1 MVLQPPPELPRGGGE
16 GHWALNL
23 LPMVAGLGS
32 VVFFFVPGANA
43 LMMVVGALTFVSS
56 LVFGAVTAVRQR
68 NGGKGKL
75 ADARRDYLRH
85 LAQARAVVVAAAQA
99 QKAATRYANPEPDV
113 LWSLVALRER
123 LWERRPVDPDF
134 LAVRIGRGQ
143 ARLATQLVPP
153 DTAPLPEVE
162 PMCADAL
169 RRLLAVRATL
179 PDQPVAIAL
188 RSVSRLI
195 VGGEPAPA
203 AVRALLAQLVTF
215 HSPDELRI
223 CVVADGD
230 RIPRWDWLKWLPH
243 VQHPTAHDAS
253 GPQRMI
259 YDDPADAEAGL
270 EALFAERPRFTAG
283 ITLIDRPHMILI
295 LDTAPAKSSGEAS
308 LTNTSPSSSASSLLL
323 SDDGLLGVTV
333 LELVPESDARP
344 KRHQMALRIARN
356 RMAILEIPE
365 GRAGADERPFPIR
378 VDALTTAQAESLAR
392 QLAPLCLSAG
402 GGDEPLLSALEFTD
416 LLGLADAAEI
426 DPPRLWQ
433 RTASSPH
440 DRLRVPIGVG
450 EDGQPVMLD
459 LKEAALGGMGPHGL
473 CVGATGSGKSEL
485 LRSLVA
491 ALALTHS
498 SEQVNFIL
506 ADFKGGATFAGL
518 ASLPHVAAV
527 ITNLADDL
535 TLVDRMRDAL
545 TGELNRRQEQ
555 LKRAGNVKNVHDYE
569 KIRAA
574 RPELVP
580 LPSLLVVVDEFSEML
595 AARPEFIDTFLQVGR
610 IGRSLGVHLLLASQ
624 RLEEGRL
631 RGLDT
636 YLSYRLGLKTF
647 SAAESRAVLGVSDA
661 HNLPSVPGSGY
672 LKYDSEGMT
681 RFKAA
686 YVSGPYGRAKALA
699 VPAARSA
706 QHRQPVRFT
715 ALHQA
720 PVVTLYGPPTEPDLT
735 DATSLVVL
743 DAAEGYRQ
751 TSASVLDVIVDR
763 LSGFGP
769 PAHQVWLPP
778 LDESPTLDALLPGI
792 AVTEDRGL
800 SATRWP
806 GRGRLVVPIGIVD
819 KPAEQRQDPQVLD
832 LSGAGGHVLVAGGP
846 RAGKSTVLQTLM
858 FALALT
864 HTPREIRF
872 LVVDLGGGTLGPL
885 AALPHVSAVAGRSN
899 PDLVRRIV
907 AEAVGVLDRREAAG
921 QAQAASYDE
930 SHVFLV
936 IDGWS
941 AFRSE
946 FEPLEQDVVD
956 IARRG
961 LGFGVHLLAS
971 TGRWA
976 DVRAQL
982 KDAMATRLELR
993 LGDPME
999 SEMDRRTAAEVPQG
1013 MPGRGLTRQKAHS
1026 LGGLTDVPPED
1037 LAAAIAKAWPGA
1049 PAPRVRML
1057 PARVEH
1063 AELPP
1068 RIPRQRGAADV
1079 VIGIEEAGLA
1089 PVALDFA
1096 AEPHFMVFGEGGSGK
1111 SNFLRLL
1118 ATTLVAAVDEERLG
1132 ARFMVVDYRRSLM
1145 GTVPERYSAGYAV
1158 AGPPALTMMTQLAD
1172 ALRERLPGPDVT
1184 AAQLRSRSWRTGK
1197 DVYVFVDD
1205 YDLVAS
1211 PTANPLAPLVDLLPY
1226 ARDIGL
1232 HLVVARQSGGA
1243 GRAMF
1248 DPVLQK
1254 LRDLNAP
1261 GLLLSGDREEGPLL
1275 GGARPSRQ
1283 PVGRGQLVTR
1293 RGGAVLVQTALLP
1306 EPEWEVVFE
1315 DQTERA
1321 DAPSDNPTDDEALN
1335 DDSSADKDS
1344 RTEPRHER
1352 DDKAGDEPDDAA
1364 QRELES
1370 EETGDST
1377 RTTEPGDA
1385 AQRELE
1391 SEETGDSTGTTEP
1404 DSTPAPPE

>member
-1 MVLQPPPELPRGGGE
+1 MSTTPVKRGPRRPAPPAPAGSVLLQPPPELPRGGGE

-43 LMMVVGALTFVSS
+43 LMMVIGALTFVSS
-56 LVFGAVTAVRQR
+56 LVFAAVTAVRQR

-75 ADARRDYLRH
+75 TDARRDYLRH
-85 LAQARAVVVAAAQA
+85 LAQARAEVVAAARA

-123 LWERRPVDPDF
+123 LWERRPADPDF
-134 LAVRIGRGQ
+134 LAVRVGRGQ
-143 ARLATQLVPP
+143 ARLATRLVPP

-169 RRLLAVRATL
+169 RRLLAVRDTL
-179 PDQPVAIAL
+179 PDQPVALAL
-188 RSVSRLI
+188 RAVARLV
-195 VGGEPAPA
+195 VGGAPA
-203 AVRALLAQLVTF
+203 AGAVRALLAQLVTF
-215 HSPDELRI
+215 HSPDDLRI
-223 CVVADGD
+223 CVLADGD
-230 RIPRWDWLKWLPH
+230 RIRRWEWMKWLPH
-243 VQHPTAHDAS
+243 VQHPSAQDAAGS
-253 GPQRMI
+253 QRMI

-270 EALFAERPRFTAG
+270 EPLLADRPRFTGG
-283 ITLIDRPHMILI
+283 ITLIDRPHVILI
-295 LDTAPAKSSGEAS
+295 LDTATAEVPDPTAEPA
-308 LTNTSPSSSASSLLL
+308 NTATPALAGHLL
-323 SDDGLLGVTV
+323 SEDGLLGVTV
-333 LELVPESDARP
+333 LELAAEPDPRP
-344 KRHQMALRIARN
+344 KRHQMALHIAEN
-356 RMAILEIPE
+356 RMATLEVPDS
-365 GRAGADERPFPIR
+365 RAGAEERPFPVRID
-378 VDALTTAQAESLAR
+378 VLTTAQSEGLAR
-392 QLAPLCLSAG
+392 QLAPLRLSAG

-416 LLGLADAAEI
+416 LLGLGDAAEV

-433 RTASSPH
+433 RTASAPN

-555 LKRAGNVKNVHDYE
+555 LKHAGNVKNVHDYE
-569 KIRAA
+569 KVRATK
-574 RPELVP
+574 PELVA

-595 AARPEFIDTFLQVGR
+595 AARPEFIDTFLQIGR

-636 YLSYRLGLKTF
+636 YLSFRLGLKTF
-647 SAAESRAVLGVSDA
+647 SAAESRSVLGVPDA

-672 LKYDSEGMT
+672 LKYDAEGMT

-720 PVVTLYGPPTEPDLT
+720 PVVTLYGPPAEPDLT
-735 DATSLVVL
+735 EATSLVVL

-769 PAHQVWLPP
+769 PAHRVWLPP
-778 LDESPTLDALLPGI
+778 LAESPTLDALLPGI

-806 GRGRLVVPIGIVD
+806 GTGRLAVPIGIVD

-846 RAGKSTVLQTLM
+846 RAGKSTALQTLM
-858 FALALT
+858 FSLALT
-864 HTPREIRF
+864 HTPREVRF
-872 LVVDLGGGTLGPL
+872 LVIDLGGGVLTPL
-885 AALPHVSAVAGRSN
+885 AALPHVAAVAGRSD

-907 AEAVGVLDRREAAG
+907 AEAVGILDRREAAG
-921 QAQAASYDE
+921 AAKAAAYDE

-941 AFRSE
+941 AFRGE

-976 DVRAQL
+976 DVRSQL
-982 KDAMATRLELR
+982 KDAVGTRLELR

-999 SEMDRRTAAEVPQG
+999 SEMDRRTAAEVPPG
-1013 MPGRGLTRQKAHS
+1013 TPGRGLTRQKVHS
-1026 LGGLTDVPPED
+1026 LGGMTDVPPQE

-1057 PARVEH
+1057 PTRVD
-1063 AELPP
+1063 AADLRRRDMPQIKP
-1068 RIPRQRGAADV
+1068 RDVSGDVPRDAAPGIPRQQRSAEV
-1079 VIGIEEAGLA
+1079 LIGIEEAGLT
-1089 PVALDFA
+1089 PVGVDFA
-1096 AEPHFMVFGEGGSGK
+1096 LEPHFVVFGEGESGK

-1118 ATTLVAAVDEERLG
+1118 AAGLVTAVDEERLE
-1132 ARFMVVDYRRSLM
+1132 ARFLVVDYRRSLM
-1145 GTVPERYSAGYAV
+1145 GVVPERYSAGYAV
-1158 AGPPALTMMTQLAD
+1158 AGPPALTMLTQLAQ

-1184 AAQLRSRSWRTGK
+1184 AEQLRTRSWRTGK

-1211 PTANPLAPLVDLLPY
+1211 PTANPLSPLVELLPY

-1232 HLVVARQSGGA
+1232 HLVLARQSGGA
-1243 GRAMF
+1243 ARAMF
-1248 DPVLQK
+1248 DPVLQR
-1254 LRDLNAP
+1254 LRDLNAA
-1261 GLLLSGDREEGPLL
+1261 GLLLSGDRDEGPLI

-1306 EPEWEVVFE
+1306 EPQWEVVFE
-1315 DQTERA
+1315 DERRDQDNDKGRNEDDNKNSDKNSDKNA
-1321 DAPSDNPTDDEALN
+1321 DETSAETVPKLDD
-1335 DDSSADKDS
+1335 
-1344 RTEPRHER
+1344 
-1352 DDKAGDEPDDAA
+1352 
-1364 QRELES
+1364 
-1370 EETGDST
+1370 
-1377 RTTEPGDA
+1377 
-1385 AQRELE
+1385 
-1391 SEETGDSTGTTEP
+1391 
-1404 DSTPAPPE
+1404 

>member
-1 MVLQPPPELPRGGGE
+1 MSTTPVKRGPRRPAPETPVGSVVLQPPPELPRAGGE

-85 LAQARAVVVAAAQA
+85 LAQARAEVVAAAQA

-134 LAVRIGRGQ
+134 LAVRVGRGQ
-143 ARLATQLVPP
+143 ARLATRLVPP
-153 DTAPLPEVE
+153 DTAPLSEVE

-169 RRLLAVRATL
+169 RRLLAVRDTL

-188 RSVSRLI
+188 RSVARLV
-195 VGGEPAPA
+195 VGGEPAPGV
-203 AVRALLAQLVTF
+203 VRALLAQLVTF
-215 HSPDELRI
+215 HSPDDLRV

-230 RIPRWDWLKWLPH
+230 RIRGWDWLKWLPH
-243 VQHPTAHDAS
+243 VQHPTAQDAS

-270 EALFAERPRFTAG
+270 EPLLTERPRFTSG

-295 LDTAPAKSSGEAS
+295 LDTAATEAVDAAEAGSTAAPAA
-308 LTNTSPSSSASSLLL
+308 PQLL

-333 LELVPESDARP
+333 IELVPAPDPRP
-344 KRHQMALRIARN
+344 KRHQMALHIAGN
-356 RMAILEIPE
+356 RTATLEVPDIRV
-365 GRAGADERPFPIR
+365 GSDERPFPIR
-378 VDALTTAQAESLAR
+378 VDMLTTAQAEGLAR
-392 QLAPLCLSAG
+392 QLAPLRLSAG
-402 GGDEPLLSALEFTD
+402 GGEEPLLSALEFTD
-416 LLGLADAAEI
+416 LLGLGDAAEV

-433 RTASSPH
+433 RTASAPN

-473 CVGATGSGKSEL
+473 CIGATGSGKSEL

-518 ASLPHVAAV
+518 ATLPHVAAV

-574 RPELVP
+574 KPDLVA
-580 LPSLLVVVDEFSEML
+580 LPSLLIVVDEFSEML
-595 AARPEFIDTFLQVGR
+595 AARPEFIDTFLQIGR

-636 YLSYRLGLKTF
+636 YLSFRLGLKTF
-647 SAAESRAVLGVSDA
+647 SAAESRSVLGVPDA

-672 LKYDSEGMT
+672 LKYDAEGMI

-686 YVSGPYGRAKALA
+686 YVSGPYGRAKALT

-743 DAAEGYRQ
+743 DSAEGYRQ

-769 PAHQVWLPP
+769 PAHRVWLPP
-778 LDESPTLDALLPGI
+778 LEDSPTLDFLLPGI

-800 SATRWP
+800 SATRWS
-806 GRGRLVVPIGIVD
+806 GTGRLAVPIGIVD

-846 RAGKSTVLQTLM
+846 RAGKSTVLQTLV
-858 FALALT
+858 FSLALT
-864 HTPREIRF
+864 HTPREARF
-872 LVVDLGGGTLGPL
+872 LVIDLGGGVLTPL
-885 AALPHVSAVAGRSN
+885 AALPHVAAVAGRAN
-899 PDLVRRIV
+899 PELVRRIV
-907 AEAVGVLDRREAAG
+907 AEAVGILDRREAAG
-921 QAQAASYDE
+921 AAKAASYDE

-976 DVRAQL
+976 DVRSPL
-982 KDAMATRLELR
+982 KDAVGTRLELR

-999 SEMDRRTAAEVPQG
+999 SEMDRRAAAEVPTG
-1013 MPGRGLTRQKAHS
+1013 MPGRGMTRQKAHS
-1026 LGGLTDVPPED
+1026 LGGMTDVPPEE

-1057 PARVEH
+1057 PTRVDH
-1063 AELPP
+1063 ADLRPQV
-1068 RIPRQRGAADV
+1068 PRQRGAEA
-1079 VIGIEEAGLA
+1079 VIGIEEAGLT
-1089 PVALDFA
+1089 PVTVDFDL
-1096 AEPHFMVFGEGGSGK
+1096 EPHFVVFGEGESGK

-1118 ATTLVAAVDEERLG
+1118 ATELVEAVDAERLG
-1132 ARFMVVDYRRSLM
+1132 ARFLVVDYRRSLM
-1145 GTVPERYSAGYAV
+1145 GVVPERYSAGYAV
-1158 AGPPALTMMTQLAD
+1158 AGPPALTMLTQLAA

-1184 AAQLRSRSWRTGK
+1184 AEQLRTRSWRTGK

-1211 PTANPLAPLVDLLPY
+1211 PTANPLTPLVELLPY

-1232 HLVVARQSGGA
+1232 HLVLARQSGGA
-1243 GRAMF
+1243 ARAMF
-1248 DPVLQK
+1248 DPVLQR
-1254 LRDLNAP
+1254 LRDLNAA
-1261 GLLLSGDREEGPLL
+1261 GLLLSGDRDEGPLI

-1306 EPEWEVVFE
+1306 EPRWEVVIE
-1315 DQTERA
+1315 DA
-1321 DAPSDNPTDDEALN
+1321 DDGGEA
-1335 DDSSADKDS
+1335 
-1344 RTEPRHER
+1344 
-1352 DDKAGDEPDDAA
+1352 GG
-1364 QRELES
+1364 
-1370 EETGDST
+1370 EEAVGQA
-1377 RTTEPGDA
+1377 EQEG
-1385 AQRELE
+1385 L
-1391 SEETGDSTGTTEP
+1391 
-1404 DSTPAPPE
+1404 TPAGPESDDTREQEDEEDDN